1 MLDSINLYQNIF
13 PCVIIIFFFV
23 GVGIILCGLLSRTYH
38 LLIKKKKIRIKKTAA
53 YLYCGVSMMILS
65 YILDY
70 VAGYNNPDYDYV
82 LIDPKLFKYYII
94 PFVLFFIAIL
104 KGDDGNEK

>member
-1 MLDSINLYQNIF
+1 
-13 PCVIIIFFFV
+13 
-23 GVGIILCGLLSRTYH
+23 
-38 LLIKKKKIRIKKTAA
+38 
-53 YLYCGVSMMILS
+53 MMILS

>member
-38 LLIKKKKIRIKKTAA
+38 LLIKKKKNK
-53 YLYCGVSMMILS
+53 
-65 YILDY
+65 D
-70 VAGYNNPDYDYV
+70 
-82 LIDPKLFKYYII
+82 
-94 PFVLFFIAIL
+94 
-104 KGDDGNEK
+104 